1 MDEYEPITGELRGA
15 GRESNVYHVMSDTV
29 DRTVTF
35 DGDRFDGLCDD
46 IDSVHARLERENES
60 LREKVKHQSAQLS
73 EVQGALERRNNGEL
87 KRHWQKELDRLK
99 AERDSMAAALD
110 AAQGEHAFAPESHYM
125 MLPKDADGVP
135 IHVGDVM
142 ESKDGGPLFDE
153 GSFEVRAMRCDEC
166 GWEVYDRLGDRYAP
180 SLLRH
185 YHEPTV
191 KDVLREVV
199 TLCHNTWK
207 KESAFEFYDVDDVME
222 SGNIA
227 EYAAK
232 LRLAGE
238 K

>member
-46 IDSVHARLERENES
+46 IDSVHAHLERENES
-60 LREKVKHQSAQLS
+60 LRKKVKDQSAQLS
-73 EVQGALERRNNGEL
+73 EVQGALERRNSEL
-87 KRHWQKELDRLK
+87 KPRWQKEINRLK

-142 ESKDGGPLFDE
+142 EWIDPNGEYSLVCTVEAVSLDGFITWSADCGRFMQKDTKAYRHHVPDTWERIIEDAVNVHGNGFNPCWTDE
-153 GSFEVRAMRCDEC
+153 RDALVARC
-166 GWEVYDRLGDRYAP
+166 
-180 SLLRH
+180 
-185 YHEPTV
+185 
-191 KDVLREVV
+191 
-199 TLCHNTWK
+199 
-207 KESAFEFYDVDDVME
+207 KE
-222 SGNIA
+222 
-227 EYAAK
+227 
-232 LRLAGE
+232 LAGE

>member
-1 MDEYEPITGELRGA
+1 MDEYKPVTGELRRRGYLTEANIEVDGA
-15 GRESNVYHVMSDTV
+15 
-29 DRTVTF
+29 VTF
-35 DGDRFDGLCDD
+35 AKVYFGTKDFRDLCDD
-46 IDSVHARLERENES
+46 IDSVHAELERENES
-60 LREKVKHQSAQLS
+60 LREKVRHQSAQLS

-87 KRHWQKELDRLK
+87 QRHWQKELDRLK

-110 AAQGEHAFAPESHYM
+110 AAQGEHAYAPESHYM

-135 IHVGDVM
+135 IHVGDVLT
-142 ESKDGGPLFDE
+142 D
-153 GSFEVRAMRCDEC
+153 DEC
-166 GWEVYDRLGDRYAP
+166 IFKVFELAVFNDGSWRIHNVNGNSWEACDVT
-180 SLLRH
+180 H
-185 YHEPTV
+185 YHDPTV

-207 KESAFEFYDVDDVME
+207 KESAFHFYDVDDVME